1 MNHKSVMFAAIA
13 TSLAATTGYAAGKIF
28 DMAVQDFKITDGIGE
43 VTVKATNKT
52 GKFASHIAIRC
63 DFKDQHGKIVDVGW
77 RRNLSLPSG
86 KSDLFKVRGKTSMS
100 SVKSANCNLTFY

>member
-1 MNHKSVMFAAIA
+1 MKNKSAIFAAIA
-13 TSLAATTGYAAGKIF
+13 ISLIATTGYAAGKIF
-28 DMAVQDFKITDGIGE
+28 DVVVQDFKITDGIGE

-52 GKFASHIAIRC
+52 GKFVSHIAIRC

-77 RRNLSLPSG
+77 RRNLSLPAG
-86 KSDLFKVRGKTSMS
+86 KTDLFKVRGKTSMS

>member
-1 MNHKSVMFAAIA
+1 MSAAIA
-13 TSLAATTGYAAGKIF
+13 IGLTVSTAHAAGKVF
-28 DMAVQDFKITDGIGE
+28 DMAVQDFKVTDGIGE

-77 RRNLSLPSG
+77 RRNLSLPAG
-86 KSDLFKVRGKTSMS
+86 KTDLFKVRGKTSMATA
-100 SVKSANCNLTFY
+100 KSAYCNLNFY

>member
-1 MNHKSVMFAAIA
+1 MNNKSVMFAAIA
-13 TSLAATTGYAAGKIF
+13 ISLTATTGHAAGKMF
-28 DMAVQDFKITDGIGE
+28 DMAVQNFKITDGIGE

-52 GKFASHIAIRC
+52 GKFAGHIAIRC

>member
-1 MNHKSVMFAAIA
+1 MSIRRVVFTAIA
-13 TSLAATTGYAAGKIF
+13 IGLTAGTAFAAGKIF
-28 DMAVQDFKITDGIGE
+28 DMAVQDFKVTDGIGE

-77 RRNLSLPSG
+77 RRNLSLPAG
-86 KSDLFKVRGKTSMS
+86 KTDLFKVRGKTNMAG
-100 SVKSANCNLTFY
+100 VKSAYCNLNFY